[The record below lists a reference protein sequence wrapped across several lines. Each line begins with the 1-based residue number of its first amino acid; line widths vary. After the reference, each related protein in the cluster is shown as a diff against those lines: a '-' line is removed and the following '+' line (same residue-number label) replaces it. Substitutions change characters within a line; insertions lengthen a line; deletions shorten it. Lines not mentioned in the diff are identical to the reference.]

1 MPSSQQSQ
9 SLLRQ
14 LNELIDNSV
23 DSFNEHI
30 PAAQRDIFNRI
41 QVLLKDLD
49 IQRGQIRSTVANLRK
64 INRLKREIQNAI
76 LNNKYLKSVGTF
88 RDSFTKVTQLQTEY
102 FATIEKGFTLP
113 AFVDQLKKSS
123 VTAMVEGLTGAGIE
137 ANITE
142 KAADIV
148 RRNISEGAR
157 FGDLLTE
164 MRTFLTKTETSAGA
178 LTRYAHVFTTDA
190 LNGYAR
196 EYNQVVSDDLN
207 SQWFI
212 YSGALV
218 EASRDFCEALVKK
231 KWIHIS
237 EFQSITNPGKPVALI
252 DGKRVSKQG
261 LKPGTNPVTFRSVA
275 GGFQCGHLVSPTN
288 EEFVP
293 DNIRKRFSST

>member
-1 MPSSQQSQ
+1 MSSQSSQ

-14 LNELIDNSV
+14 LNELIDSSV

-30 PAAQRDIFNRI
+30 PSAQRDIFNRI

-49 IQRGQIRSTVANLRK
+49 IRRGKIRPTVANLRK

-88 RDSFTKVTQLQTEY
+88 RDSFTTVTELQTQY
-102 FATIEKGFTLP
+102 FATIEQGFTLP
-113 AFVDQLKKSS
+113 KFVDQLKKSS

-148 RRNISEGAR
+148 KRNISEGAR

-178 LTRYAHVFTTDA
+178 LTRYAHVLTTDA
-190 LNGYAR
+190 LNTYAA
-196 EYNQVVSDDLN
+196 EYNQVVSEDLD
-207 SQWFI
+207 SQWFL
-212 YSGALV
+212 YTGALV
-218 EASRDFCEALVKK
+218 EDSRDFCEALVKK
-231 KWIHIS
+231 KWVHIS
-237 EFQSITNPGKPVALI
+237 EFDEITNPGGKLALI
-252 DGKRVSKQG
+252 DGKRVSKAG
-261 LKPGTNPVTFRSVA
+261 LKPNTNPVNFRTLR
-275 GGFQCGHLVSPTN
+275 GGWNCNQLLSPTN

-293 DNIRKRFSST
+293 ANIRKRFTST